1 MLWKKCWSFLLQIF
15 IILSDI
21 EEFTI
26 WFSDF
31 LHFMV
36 QRWLNRFVY
45 ITTNCSCCPLNCLSV
60 PAKIPICSVGTLCPP
75 APRPPAPQR
84 LPLAC
89 QAASRLEPGQACQ
102 LPGLALHIYHWVV
115 GHRPWTT
122 WGSAAPPGP
131 TEFSIVSFQIKYSGS
146 CGELCWGWESPCSH
160 SVSGPLWQKSKTQI
174 VKKLK
179 NSNSDKT
186 LKLKLCQNLKKINFY
201 KSQKLKLW

>member
-1 MLWKKCWSFLLQIF
+1 MTKLKLKILQLKNSKCDKTQKIKTSNCDKPQNLKFWPNSKTQILTKLKNSNCDKTVILKGFAYTERLWNFFECKTMLWKKCWSFLLQIF

-89 QAASRLEPGQACQ
+89 QAASRLASSLARLASC
-102 LPGLALHIYHWVV
+102 LALPY
-115 GHRPWTT
+115 T
-122 WGSAAPPGP
+122 
-131 TEFSIVSFQIKYSGS
+131 SITG
-146 CGELCWGWESPCSH
+146 
-160 SVSGPLWQKSKTQI
+160 
-174 VKKLK
+174 
-179 NSNSDKT
+179 
-186 LKLKLCQNLKKINFY
+186 
-201 KSQKLKLW
+201 